1 MPYII
6 TQGFLS
12 SASTVIR
19 QGYSVATIVPIG
31 ALGLFGVVLTK
42 MEGYNGIETLGEHG
56 LFEGGT
62 DVIASPFKTTITKM
76 ENY

>member
-19 QGYSVATIVPIG
+19 QGYSVAPIVPIG
-31 ALGLFGVVLTK
+31 ALGLFGAIITK
-42 MEGYNGIETLGEHG
+42 MEAVNVGDSLGEPG
-56 LFEGGT
+56 LFEPGT
-62 DVIASPFKTTITKM
+62 DVISSPLKTIISNM